1 MTDIQSSRSLARNGG
16 AAERVPALNRRQ
28 ARRWTRNTVEHM
40 VLGVLRVLV
49 IAIMVVI
56 TAGPLL
62 YMVMLSLRPLASV
75 LQEPLH
81 FWPHLSEITLEP
93 YKKALGSVAGGGYGV
108 AAFLRNSVIVSVGTV
123 LLCLLLSVLGAY
135 SVARFRYFGSR
146 ALRLLFLSIYIFP
159 SVVMAVPLFVFFTRL
174 GLRGSLAVL
183 VVIYVAHTVPVALY
197 MLRNYFESVP
207 LSLEEAAQVD
217 GCGRLRVIAKIT
229 LPLAAPSIAATAL
242 YVFMVAWNEF
252 LFALLFLAEFRTKW
266 TVSLGVSMLNQ
277 QAIGVTVL
285 MAASIVLSL
294 PVLVLFFAAERLLIT
309 GLTVGAEKG

>member
-1 MTDIQSSRSLARNGG
+1 MTHLQSSQTLSREGAGG
-16 AAERVPALNRRQ
+16 VRAAVLRPRH
-28 ARRWTRNTVEHM
+28 RWTRDEVERV

-49 IAIMVVI
+49 IVVLVVV

-75 LQEPLH
+75 LREPLH
-81 FWPHLSEITLEP
+81 FWPHLSEFTLGP
-93 YKKALGSVAGGGYGV
+93 YKAALKSVASGGYGI
-108 AAFLRNSVIVSVGTV
+108 AAFLRNSIIVSLATV
-123 LLCLLLSVLGAY
+123 VVCLALSVLGAY

-146 ALRLLFLSIYIFP
+146 ALKLLFLSIYIFP

-207 LSLEEAAQVD
+207 VSLEEAAQVD
-217 GCGRLRVIAKIT
+217 GCGRLRVISKIT

-277 QAIGVTVL
+277 QAIAVTVL

-294 PVLVLFFAAERLLIT
+294 PVLVLFFAAERLLIS